1 MDIQN
6 AINKTVDN
14 SGNFVLFFTVDA
26 PKGFKAGIMTVELFT
41 KDGKK
46 LGEHRRKVPTVNEA
60 YNGHFDF
67 VVKPEQFEAFDSFKW
82 NLTSYAL
89 KRTSGSGLKSPR
101 YEDITDAAYL
111 ERNKRK
117 LENMLVD

>member
-1 MDIQN
+1 MDIKN
-6 AINKTVDN
+6 AINKTVDD
-14 SGNFVLFFTVDA
+14 SGNFVLFFTVNA

-41 KDGKK
+41 KNGKK

-82 NLTSYAL
+82 NLTSYSL
-89 KRTSGSGLKSPR
+89 KKTAGAGLKSNR
-101 YEDITDAAYL
+101 YEDLTDTDYL
-111 ERNKRK
+111 ERNNRK
-117 LENMLVD
+117 LANLVNS